1 MYFRDRN
8 RFNEPEEMIPRE
20 PDSLYLSEIMGSL
33 SNDLKSSSKNLKL
46 MAEILKRDEKHNDS
60 NLAEKQRRNIQNN
73 FDTVR
78 YSSPLML
85 NFSKLIVSIGNP
97 HGKLQV
103 HD

>member
-33 SNDLKSSSKNLKL
+33 SNDLRNTSKNLKL
-46 MAEILKRDEKHNDS
+46 MAENLKRDEKHNDS
-60 NLAEKQRRNIQNN
+60 NLAEKQRKNIQNN

-78 YSSPLML
+78 SGVGIMENARYARYFAQQ
-85 NFSKLIVSIGNP
+85 NFNCIAR
-97 HGKLQV
+97 
-103 HD
+103 